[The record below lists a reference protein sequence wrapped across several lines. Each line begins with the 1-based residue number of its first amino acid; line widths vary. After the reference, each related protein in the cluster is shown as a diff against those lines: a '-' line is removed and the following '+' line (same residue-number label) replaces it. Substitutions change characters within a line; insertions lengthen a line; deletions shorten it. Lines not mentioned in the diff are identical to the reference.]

1 MSNLLKNTDT
11 KLILKTVEQYTG
23 ISYKQANVNSR
34 KRPIVQTR
42 QLICYLHC
50 LYTKH
55 SLYVIGSLFNYD
67 HATVLHAKKTIANL
81 IFSEPKLR
89 ETTDL
94 IKTEIVKKIEI
105 VNSPR
110 ETKESVFK
118 TLLKEV
124 KTDDFKTEDWI
135 ERFTDAI

>member
-1 MSNLLKNTDT
+1 MSNLLKNPDT

-23 ISYKQANVNSR
+23 ISYKEANINSR
-34 KRPIVQTR
+34 KRELVQTR
-42 QLICYLHC
+42 QLICYLHF
-50 LYTKH
+50 LYTNH
-55 SLYVIGSLFNYD
+55 SLRIIGSLFNYD
-67 HATVLHAKKTIANL
+67 HATVLHSKKTILNL
-81 IFSEPKLR
+81 IFSQAKFKEN
-89 ETTDL
+89 TDL

-118 TLLKEV
+118 TLLKDTG
-124 KTDDFKTEDWI
+124 TDDAKIENWI

>member
-1 MSNLLKNTDT
+1 MYLDLCLDT
-11 KLILKTVEQYTG
+11 SPRDMLACFG
-23 ISYKQANVNSR
+23 GA
-34 KRPIVQTR
+34 RPPSGDLADFVQTR
-42 QLICYLHC
+42 QLICYLHF

-55 SLYVIGSLFNYD
+55 SLKTIGSLFNYD

-81 IFSEPKLR
+81 IFSEAKFR
-89 ETTDL
+89 ETTDI

-105 VNSPR
+105 VNSSR

-124 KTDDFKTEDWI
+124 KTDDVKTEDWI
-135 ERFTDAI
+135 ERFTEAI